1 MRIALLTSL
10 TCAVLAC
17 TASAADA
24 CTLFPQRFST
34 NRPVSGLPVLRNSDA
49 IVRSIGLDDGLHADF
64 GSGRYQGS
72 RIGIPY
78 DVVTRRTRRS
88 RVRFDYA
95 AESDRVRYPI
105 PRGVH
110 VEGGG
115 DRHALLWDRG
125 R

>member
-34 NRPVSGLPVLRNSDA
+34 NRPVTNLPVLPNSDA
-49 IVRSIGLDDGLHADF
+49 IVRSIGLDDGLQADF
-64 GSGRYQGS
+64 GPRRYQGS

-78 DVVTRRTRRS
+78 DVVNRRTPRS
-88 RVRFDYA
+88 TVRFDYA
-95 AESDRVRYPI
+95 DESDRVRYPI
-105 PRGVH
+105 PRNVH
-110 VEGGG
+110 IEGG
-115 DRHALLWDRG
+115 
-125 R
+125 